1 MKKTILAAAI
11 ALTGMTAL
19 STAQAQLTYTS
30 GDALLFFR
38 ATGGTGSDKNIQIDL
53 GDLSA
58 GFNAPFSINLSASNS
73 IVSAT
78 YGNNWW
84 TRNDL
89 YWGVIGSSDTTVST
103 VVGLNGGNTGVL
115 TGSTVLTVDALA
127 SISGSVGNMYTAGI
141 QGGASQGTVAGH
153 YYSIYGAG
161 YSGSATQE
169 DTAPVFFNQ
178 FSGSI
183 GTVAA
188 SFQTNQIWAYTVQQS
203 DPFAPNANVQT
214 ATASITGGTIA
225 VNAVPEPSTYA
236 LMGLGALLLIVA
248 YRRKANA

>member
-11 ALTGMTAL
+11 AITGMTAFT
-19 STAQAQLTYTS
+19 SVQAQSTYTS

-58 GFNAPFSINLSASNS
+58 GLNAPYSIDLSASNS

-78 YGNNWW
+78 FGNSWW
-84 TRNDL
+84 TRNDV
-89 YWGVIGSSDTTVST
+89 YWGVIGSSETTVST
-103 VVGLNGGNTGVL
+103 VVGLSSGNANVL
-115 TGSTVLTVDALA
+115 SGSTVLTVDALA
-127 SISGSVGNMYTAGI
+127 SISGSVAAMYTAGI
-141 QGGASQGTVAGH
+141 QGGATQGTVSGH

-161 YSGSATQE
+161 YSGSATME

-183 GTVAA
+183 GTVA
-188 SFQTNQIWAYTVQQS
+188 STFQNSSIWAYTVQQS
-203 DPFAPNANVQT
+203 DPYAPNANVQT
-214 ATASITGGTIA
+214 ATVSITGGT
-225 VNAVPEPSTYA
+225 VSVVPEPSTYA
-236 LMGLGALLLIVA
+236 LIGFGALLLIVA
-248 YRRKANA
+248 YRRKVGANS